1 LGNPSEAFYGNNF
14 GIILSKKML
23 GVYITNTPAPTH
35 TLAMEETSNIMNFFG
50 QILSKSNFGADVVN
64 SNPYLEDIEDIAENS
79 TGLDD
84 DASGNKIG
92 GVSAMLIVYA
102 ILVVY
107 ALMVAFRRT
116 GSKDLVPKVMEMV
129 VAFLSPVTYIIVKN

>member
-35 TLAMEETSNIMNFFG
+35 TLAMEETTNVMNFFG
-50 QILSKSNFGADVVN
+50 KVLSKSNFGADVVN

-84 DASGNKIG
+84 DSSGNKIG

>member
-35 TLAMEETSNIMNFFG
+35 TLAMEETTNVMNFFG
-50 QILSKSNFGADVVN
+50 KVLSKSNFGADVVN

-84 DASGNKIG
+84 DASGNQIG